1 MLQKK
6 MLVALNEQINW
17 EFYSAY
23 LYLAMSARFHA
34 LNMPGG
40 ANWMNVQF
48 REELDHALRFFNYV
62 TGRGGEV
69 KLAAIGEPPHDW
81 QNGVEMFE
89 VALDHEQTVTK
100 RIDNLADL
108 ALQLKDHAS
117 HQMLQ
122 WFIAEQVEEEA
133 SAELLLGKFRLGQES
148 PGALF
153 QIDTEMAARV
163 YTPPPPPTP

>member
-6 MLVALNEQINW
+6 MLAALNEQINW

-23 LYLAMSARFHA
+23 LYLAMSARFNA
-34 LNMPGG
+34 LSMPGG

-48 REELDHALRFFNYV
+48 QEELSHALKFFTYV
-62 TGRGGEV
+62 TDRGGEV
-69 KLAAIGEPPHDW
+69 ELGAIDEPPRNW
-81 QNGVEMFE
+81 KNGVEMFE
-89 VALDHEQTVTK
+89 AALSHEQQVTK
-100 RIDNLADL
+100 RIDDLADL
-108 ALQLKDHAS
+108 ALQLKDHAT

-133 SAELLLGKFRLGQES
+133 SAELLLGKFNLAQGQ

-153 QIDTEMAARV
+153 QIDSEMAARV
-163 YTPPPPPTP
+163 FPPPPAA

>member
-6 MLVALNEQINW
+6 MLAALNEQINW

-23 LYLAMSARFHA
+23 LYLAMSARFQA

-48 REELDHALRFFNYV
+48 QEELAHAMRFFTYV
-62 TGRGGEV
+62 TDRNSEV
-69 KLAAIGEPPHDW
+69 KLGAIGEPPRDW

-89 VALDHEQTVTK
+89 VALDHEQIVTK
-100 RIDNLADL
+100 RINNLADL
-108 ALQLKDHAS
+108 ALQLKDHAT

-133 SAELLLGKFRLGQES
+133 SADQLLGKFRLAQEN

-153 QIDTEMAARV
+153 QLDSEMAARV
-163 YTPPPPPTP
+163 FTPPPAA

>member
-6 MLVALNEQINW
+6 MLAALNEQINW

-23 LYLAMSARFHA
+23 LYLAMSARFQA

-48 REELDHALRFFNYV
+48 QEELAHAMKFFTYV
-62 TGRGGEV
+62 TDRGGEV
-69 KLAAIGEPPHDW
+69 KLGAIGEPPRNW
-81 QNGVEMFE
+81 ESGVEMFE
-89 VALDHEQTVTK
+89 AALGHEQQVTK

-108 ALQLKDHAS
+108 ALQLKDHAT
-117 HQMLQ
+117 HQILQ

-133 SAELLLGKFRLGQES
+133 SAELLLGKFRLAQDQ

-153 QIDTEMAARV
+153 HVDTEMAARV
-163 YTPPPPPTP
+163 FTPPPAA

>member
-6 MLVALNEQINW
+6 MLDAVNEQINW

-23 LYLAMSARFHA
+23 LYLAMSARFNA

-48 REELDHALRFFNYV
+48 QEELSHALKFFTYV
-62 TGRGGEV
+62 TDRGGEV
-69 KLAAIGEPPHDW
+69 KLGAISEPPRNW
-81 QNGVEMFE
+81 KSGMEMFE
-89 VALDHEQTVTK
+89 VALSHE
-100 RIDNLADL
+100 LADL
-108 ALQLKDHAS
+108 ALQLKDHAT
-117 HQMLQ
+117 HQLLQ

-133 SAELLLGKFRLGQES
+133 SAELLLGKFKLAQEQ

-153 QIDTEMAARV
+153 QIDSEMAARV
-163 YTPPPPPTP
+163 YTPPATA